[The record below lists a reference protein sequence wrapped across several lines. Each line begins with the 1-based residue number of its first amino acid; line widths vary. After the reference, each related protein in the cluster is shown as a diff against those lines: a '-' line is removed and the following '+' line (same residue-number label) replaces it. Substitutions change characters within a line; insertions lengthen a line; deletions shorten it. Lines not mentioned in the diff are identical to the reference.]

1 MLMTCVSV
9 LIKVSTNVQEDCCC
23 MQYVSGWITVMQLRV
38 AHSWNSGFGGLI
50 CSFPLHY
57 LTTHVYARYIKSWQT
72 LNNPSTWLL
81 RPLIINRHA
90 NFIQPTVIA
99 TALQR
104 LAMHSLDIKCCFAVE
119 DRFHLL
125 NALALGLLQEQED

>member
-1 MLMTCVSV
+1 MTCVSV

-57 LTTHVYARYIKSWQT
+57 LYNSYVRPPHQKLANSQQPKRMALTPSYHQPAR
-72 LNNPSTWLL
+72 
-81 RPLIINRHA
+81 
-90 NFIQPTVIA
+90 
-99 TALQR
+99 
-104 LAMHSLDIKCCFAVE
+104 
-119 DRFHLL
+119 
-125 NALALGLLQEQED
+125 